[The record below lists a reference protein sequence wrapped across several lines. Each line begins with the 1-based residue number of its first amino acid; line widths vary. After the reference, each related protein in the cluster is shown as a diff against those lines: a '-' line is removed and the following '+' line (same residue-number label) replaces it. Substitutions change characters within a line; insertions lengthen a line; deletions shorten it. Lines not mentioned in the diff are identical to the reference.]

1 MRCVKR
7 WCLCVARPGIRD
19 LGNDYPT
26 RVEVCMYRTIAHLPP
41 ETLLRNEVTEVRSRD
56 GRKPLSRPRRQWEPI
71 SLDTERIW
79 HGALPTLIANGAAG
93 CVRVVQA
100 GGPPLA
106 VLAATASPCQ
116 GDPAA
121 FAGCRATRR
130 RAAQPAVC
138 WPSASR
144 QAVPP
149 GAQQAPW
156 ARAQASAM
164 YAFGALLHRIAYG
177 KRLHGELTWAQTLTA
192 AKYAP
197 LRPTLPPGV
206 RAPPALMALMGCC
219 LQREPSER
227 PSFAEAR
234 TCLSFTCPPPVSGC
248 TRTLL
253 SLHERQDW
261 RGQHACARSARGL
274 LPGNAAQARRCG
286 LRLSWWSA
294 SRRTVHLSD
303 NAGAPAHPLSLLT
316 ATVLLRR
323 A

>member
-1 MRCVKR
+1 MGCVKR
-7 WCLCVARPGIRD
+7 WCICVARPGIRD

-41 ETLLRNEVTEVRSRD
+41 ETLLRNEVTEVRSRG
-56 GRKPLSRPRRQWEPI
+56 GRKSLSRPRRQWEPI
-71 SLDTERIW
+71 SLGLSGHRAHLAWCFVNLDCKW
-79 HGALPTLIANGAAG
+79 G
-93 CVRVVQA
+93 CWLRA
-100 GGPPLA
+100 CRASRGPPLA

-130 RAAQPAVC
+130 RPAQRALC
-138 WPSASR
+138 WPSAFR

-149 GAQQAPW
+149 GAQHAPW

-219 LQREPSER
+219 LQREASER
-227 PSFAEAR
+227 PSFGEAR
-234 TCLSFTCPPPVSGC
+234 SSLSYSCPPLVSGR
-248 TRTLL
+248 TRTLH
-253 SLHERQDW
+253 SLHGRQDW
-261 RGQHACARSARGL
+261 HGRHARAHSARGL
-274 LPGNAAQARRCG
+274 LPGDSTQAR
-286 LRLSWWSA
+286 
-294 SRRTVHLSD
+294 
-303 NAGAPAHPLSLLT
+303 
-316 ATVLLRR
+316 
-323 A
+323 